1 MSNGWLK
8 LAVFAFVGVLLSVVV
23 LGMTSLSGQ
32 AATGDSHTQHQQG
45 SIESSGSVS
54 NNGLAVQGTNS
65 NNNIQMNNDFYM
77 MQQQMIQIQNQL
89 NMMQQQMNN

>member
-8 LAVFAFVGVLLSVVV
+8 LTVFAFVGVLLSVVV

-32 AATGDSHTQHQQG
+32 TATGDSHTQHQQG

-54 NNGLAVQGTNS
+54 NNGLDVQSMNA
-65 NNNIQMNNDFYM
+65 NNDMQMNNEFYM
-77 MQQQMIQIQNQL
+77 IQQQMLQIQNQL